1 MSCMGP
7 GSNRLPGLTGGARD
21 DKDAR
26 LFSQP
31 LAGARPCVAILS
43 AGIEAQ
49 TCLSAA
55 CAYAPPC

>member
-1 MSCMGP
+1 MSRTGP

-49 TCLSAA
+49 TCPSAPRA
-55 CAYAPPC
+55 STPPC

>member
-1 MSCMGP
+1 MTCTGP

-43 AGIEAQ
+43 AGIEAH
-49 TCLSAA
+49 TCSSAPRA
-55 CAYAPPC
+55 STPPC